1 MDRRILFGLYMAMN
15 KTVKENMDN
24 KPLAIIFMLLS
35 ALSFSIMGVMVKQVS
50 SLPLAEAVFFRNL
63 VSTFIAFSICIHN
76 KIPIYRKGQNTK
88 LLVARSILGLGGV
101 IGYFYSIQN
110 LPLADAAV
118 LNRMS
123 PFFVL
128 VFSYFFLKERINKL
142 QVLAVILAFA
152 GISLVIRPEFNYT
165 VLPSMIGL
173 GAAVF
178 AGLAYTVVRKLS
190 LTEHPSTIVLY
201 FSAIS
206 VIGTLPLLLFTFV
219 MPTPMEWL
227 YLLLTGVFAAGGQ
240 YALTYSYKLAKAS
253 EVSIYS
259 YATVIFSAII
269 GYLLWQERL
278 SILSIIGISA
288 VLVAGYLNFRFSERQ
303 KPTVV

>member
-1 MDRRILFGLYMAMN
+1 MN
-15 KTVKENMDN
+15 KK
-24 KPLAIIFMLLS
+24 LSAIIFMLLS

-50 SLPLAEAVFFRNL
+50 DLPLIEAVFFRNL
-63 VSTFIAFSICIHN
+63 VSTFIALFICIN
-76 KIPIYRKGQNTK
+76 GRIPVFRKGQNTK
-88 LLVARSILGLGGV
+88 LLVTRSLLGLAGV
-101 IGYFYSIQN
+101 MGYFYSIQN
-110 LPLADAAV
+110 LPLADAAI

-142 QVLAVILAFA
+142 QVFAVILAFM
-152 GISLVIRPEFNYT
+152 GIGLVIRPEFNYS
-165 VLPSMIGL
+165 VLPSLIGL

-190 LTEHPSTIVLY
+190 HTEHPSTIVLY

-206 VIGTLPLLLFTFV
+206 VIGTLPVLLFTFV
-219 MPTPMEWL
+219 KPSPIEWL
-227 YLLLTGVFAAGGQ
+227 YLVLTGIFAAGGQ

-269 GYLLWQERL
+269 GYLLWQEML
-278 SILSIIGISA
+278 STLSIIGICV
-288 VLVAGYLNFRFSERQ
+288 VLVAGYLNFRFSGNADQ
-303 KPTVV
+303 P

>member
-1 MDRRILFGLYMAMN
+1 MN
-15 KTVKENMDN
+15 KK
-24 KPLAIIFMLLS
+24 LSAIIFMLLS

-50 SLPLAEAVFFRNL
+50 DLPLVEAVFFRNL
-63 VSTFIAFSICIHN
+63 VSTFIALFICMN
-76 KIPIYRKGQNTK
+76 GRIPVFRKGQNTK
-88 LLVARSILGLGGV
+88 LQVTRSLLGLAGV
-101 IGYFYSIQN
+101 MGYFYSIQN
-110 LPLADAAV
+110 LPLADAAI

-142 QVLAVILAFA
+142 QVFAVILAFM
-152 GISLVIRPEFNYT
+152 GIGLVIRPEFNYS
-165 VLPSMIGL
+165 VLPSLIGL

-190 LTEHPSTIVLY
+190 HTEHPSTIVLY

-206 VIGTLPLLLFTFV
+206 VIGTLPVLLFTFV
-219 MPTPMEWL
+219 KPSPIEWL
-227 YLLLTGVFAAGGQ
+227 YLVLTGIFAAGGQ

-269 GYLLWQERL
+269 GYLLWQEML
-278 SILSIIGISA
+278 STLSIIGICV
-288 VLVAGYLNFRFSERQ
+288 VLVAGYLNFRFSGNADQ
-303 KPTVV
+303 P

>member
-1 MDRRILFGLYMAMN
+1 MN
-15 KTVKENMDN
+15 KK
-24 KPLAIIFMLLS
+24 LSAIIFMLLS

-50 SLPLAEAVFFRNL
+50 DLPLVEAVFFRNL
-63 VSTFIAFSICIHN
+63 VSTFIALFICMN
-76 KIPIYRKGQNTK
+76 GRIPVFRKGQNTK
-88 LLVARSILGLGGV
+88 LLVTRSLLGLAGV
-101 IGYFYSIQN
+101 MGYFYSIQN
-110 LPLADAAV
+110 LPLADAAI

-142 QVLAVILAFA
+142 QVFAVILAFM
-152 GISLVIRPEFNYT
+152 GIGLVIRPEFNYS
-165 VLPSMIGL
+165 VLPSLIGL

-190 LTEHPSTIVLY
+190 HTEHPSTIVLY

-206 VIGTLPLLLFTFV
+206 VIGTLPVLLFTFV
-219 MPTPMEWL
+219 KPSPIEWL
-227 YLLLTGVFAAGGQ
+227 YLVLTGIFAAGGQ

-269 GYLLWQERL
+269 GYLLWQEML
-278 SILSIIGISA
+278 STLSIIGICV
-288 VLVAGYLNFRFSERQ
+288 VLVAGYLNFRFSGNADQ
-303 KPTVV
+303 P